1 MKLVFLTL
9 FLVKLFIIST
19 TTEKIALLEKKIN
32 MKIQMKINYEL
43 NDIFDY
49 NETNLNDKKIFI
61 IVSVQCNEAF
71 YL

>member
-49 NETNLNDKKIFI
+49 NETNLNDKKNIHYSFGTM
-61 IVSVQCNEAF
+61 
-71 YL
+71 

>member
-43 NDIFDY
+43 NDTFDY
-49 NETNLNDKKIFI
+49 NETNLNDKKNIHYSFGTM
-61 IVSVQCNEAF
+61 
-71 YL
+71 

>member
-43 NDIFDY
+43 IDIFDY
-49 NETNLNDKKIFI
+49 NETNLNDKKNIHYSFGTT
-61 IVSVQCNEAF
+61 
-71 YL
+71 